1 MTAVFKVKT
10 KTGPIVPIVLL
21 ACVFLVIPGLLV
33 AQSETEPELA
43 KYIEVLVK
51 MRDGIGSDLRAKR
64 AENRPIDE
72 SLADQLKR
80 IQDMSDLLHAIEDID
95 EYIKIIKTKGM
106 PDAD

>member
-1 MTAVFKVKT
+1 MRAKT
-10 KTGPIVPIVLL
+10 KITVPAPLL
-21 ACVFLVIPGLLV
+21 ALVFLLAPTLSI
-33 AQSETEPELA
+33 AQSETDPELT

-51 MRDGIGSDLRAKR
+51 MRDGIGSDLLAKR

-106 PDAD
+106 PDAG